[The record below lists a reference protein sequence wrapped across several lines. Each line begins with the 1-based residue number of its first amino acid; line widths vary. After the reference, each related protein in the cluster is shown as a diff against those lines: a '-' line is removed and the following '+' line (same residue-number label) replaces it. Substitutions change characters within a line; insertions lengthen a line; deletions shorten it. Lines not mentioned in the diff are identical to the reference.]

1 MDPKLFEALN
11 KFMDEK
17 KPKNIDEANKV
28 LQEFIPLYNSG
39 KLNYEYSNKVEAY
52 EFLEKAR
59 DAKSGKEEIKLVKK
73 ALEVDPDCL
82 EAKIILALNQDDF
95 MKVYHDL
102 EQALEDEKNRL
113 QKLGYFKKENMGHF
127 YGIFETREYIKAMNS
142 LARIYANDGLIGKAI
157 KLAREIIRLNEND
170 NTGTRYLLMG
180 LYAYMEDYSSMKKL
194 YNKYSEENLFML
206 VPFMIY
212 YFKQA
217 KYEEAEKYLDRIKK
231 VNKHFVSYYE
241 NIDDYDGSLP
251 DGYSLGDISEVE
263 TVVYELNFLFITMPN
278 IESFIVKKGS

>member
-1 MDPKLFEALN
+1 M
-11 KFMDEK
+11 
-17 KPKNIDEANKV
+17 
-28 LQEFIPLYNSG
+28 S
-39 KLNYEYSNKVEAY
+39 
-52 EFLEKAR
+52 
-59 DAKSGKEEIKLVKK
+59 
-73 ALEVDPDCL
+73 
-82 EAKIILALNQDDF
+82 
-95 MKVYHDL
+95 
-102 EQALEDEKNRL
+102 
-113 QKLGYFKKENMGHF
+113 
-127 YGIFETREYIKAMNS
+127 S

-157 KLAREIIRLNEND
+157 GLAREIIRLNEND

-263 TVVYELNFLFITMPN
+263 TVAYELNFLFITMPN
-278 IESFIVKKGS
+278 IESFIVKKGC